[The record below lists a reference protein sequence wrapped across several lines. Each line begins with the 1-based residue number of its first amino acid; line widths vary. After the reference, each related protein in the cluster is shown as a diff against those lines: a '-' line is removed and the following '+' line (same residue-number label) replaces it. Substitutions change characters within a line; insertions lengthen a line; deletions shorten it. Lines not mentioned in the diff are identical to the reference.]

1 MLSCLFTLGNVGCDS
16 LPCLN
21 GGTCNEDENGY
32 TCTCGQGYS
41 GDNCDEGRFNYVFL
55 LSNDCTY
62 FVSATFLMK
71 IKAFLLYICMHVK
84 S

>member
-1 MLSCLFTLGNVGCDS
+1 MFTLGNVGCDS

-21 GGTCNEDENGY
+21 GGTCNEDGNGY

-41 GDNCDEGRFNYVFL
+41 GDTCDEGRFNCVFL

-62 FVSATFLMK
+62 FVSANFSHESQT
-71 IKAFLLYICMHVK
+71 FLLYICMLVK
-84 S
+84 Y